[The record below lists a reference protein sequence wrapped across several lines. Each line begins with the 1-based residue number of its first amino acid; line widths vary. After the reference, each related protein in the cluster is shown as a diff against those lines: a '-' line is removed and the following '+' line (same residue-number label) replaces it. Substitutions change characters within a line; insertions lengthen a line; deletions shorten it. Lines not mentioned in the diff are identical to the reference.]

1 MTPPASTCPAPA
13 STSQAPV
20 ALSVLVATCDRL
32 EQLKCAVDSILKG
45 VRLPLELIVVD
56 GGSTDGTVEYLR
68 STPGVTPVLQGRK
81 LGPAR
86 SYNEA
91 WAMARGEFTCW
102 LSDDTELVPGA
113 LDAAVAVLRADPGIG
128 MVGLKTRDTLGPWV
142 QEPYVG
148 GISEYGVL
156 NCNHGVLRLDL
167 LRAVGCF
174 TEAYKFYFID
184 PDLTAK
190 ILCAGRRVVMTRQ
203 VSVLHHRAWSESQ
216 GVSQRA
222 ASVSGGV
229 DNAALYREFFRFLA
243 TAQGRKAGLRSRAP
257 GIVDRLY
264 RGRPPA
270 WTHWSRLGL
279 SRRDVNNLLNTW
291 FISPLDPLLSLGRPY
306 HLTQALPQELLAHP
320 DNPFRAL
327 ACEG

>member
-1 MTPPASTCPAPA
+1 
-13 STSQAPV
+13 
-20 ALSVLVATCDRL
+20 
-32 EQLKCAVDSILKG
+32 
-45 VRLPLELIVVD
+45 
-56 GGSTDGTVEYLR
+56 
-68 STPGVTPVLQGRK
+68 
-81 LGPAR
+81 
-86 SYNEA
+86 
-91 WAMARGEFTCW
+91 
-102 LSDDTELVPGA
+102 
-113 LDAAVAVLRADPGIG
+113 